1 VETDKLTE
9 QLSVTKSLSNNTL
22 PPDPLRAGRI
32 LTRAVV
38 PFGRQGGFALPDG
51 DQVELAI
58 GRDLLAMALMVL
70 ALLAVMLVLARTRRS
85 PR

>member
-1 VETDKLTE
+1 MEIE
-9 QLSVTKSLSNNTL
+9 
-22 PPDPLRAGRI
+22 
-32 LTRAVV
+32 
-38 PFGRQGGFALPDG
+38 
-51 DQVELAI
+51 VELAI